1 MIDTIELNNVAT
13 YTEKQFL
20 TNLKEVNYIYG
31 SNGSGKTTISRV
43 LHDPDKYSTC
53 LIRWENNQREE
64 ILVYN
69 SDFVK
74 EHVFEKDT
82 LHGIFTLG
90 SENIEILKE
99 IDKKRKDLD
108 QLDTDLRGLHVT
120 LDGKDTNI
128 GKKKEADTI
137 QTEIE
142 EKLWENMLPYKE
154 KFKKCFEGYL
164 GSKKAFK
171 NKTIGENTSN
181 QSPLNS
187 EESLSSKYKQIFS
200 QNISKKTL
208 IAPVIV
214 ENLSTLENNSIL
226 QKIIIGSEDVDIS
239 DFIKKLDNSAWVHNG
254 IQYYEKS
261 DGRCPFCQQIIHD
274 DFSKKLKEYFNDN
287 YSMDLKKIGD
297 LYNDYMQN
305 GNSILRYLNELLNSE
320 DDFIDKL
327 QLGKYVTL
335 LNKFI
340 QNNIEKI
347 KNKKD
352 EPSRIFNIEFTTDTL
367 NEINN
372 LITLANEKIKNHN
385 IVVDNLEAERKDLIG
400 KVWKFILDKS
410 KADIKS
416 FLEKNKNIRTAID
429 NIERQIREKEAL
441 QIETKKE
448 LQNLEQQIT
457 SIQPTCDKIN
467 RILNSF
473 GFQGFR
479 LKVADKND
487 YELIRNDGTKV
498 NNTLSEGEKNFL
510 AFLYFYSL
518 IEGSLTGA
526 DTNNNRVIVFDDP
539 ISSLDNEVLFVVS
552 SLIRNIIIGRDSK
565 YNNINQVFILTH
577 NIYFYKEVSFEKNIN
592 STKKTNRLKT
602 KTYWIIKKRDNKSI
616 ITNYEKNPI
625 STSYQ
630 VLWQEMK
637 DDNPNPISLPNNMR
651 RILENYFKTLG
662 NISIDDLENKFDGD
676 DKIICQALCSWI
688 NDGSHSCL
696 GDEFYSP
703 LDDVQ
708 IIKYK
713 KVFKEIFDKQ
723 GHISHYNMMMGIDE

>member
-1 MIDTIELNNVAT
+1 MIERIEINNIAT
-13 YTEKQFL
+13 YTEKQTL
-20 TNLKEVNYIYG
+20 SNLADVNYIYG

-43 LHDPDKYSTC
+43 LQDPSKYPSC
-53 LIRWENNQREE
+53 LIHWKDNQKKD

-74 EHVFEKDT
+74 EHLFEKDV

-90 SENIEILKE
+90 NENIEILKE
-99 IDKKRKDLD
+99 INEKKENLK
-108 QLDTDLRGLHVT
+108 QLDIDLKKLYCT
-120 LDGKDTNI
+120 LNGN
-128 GKKKEADTI
+128 DTI
-137 QTEIE
+137 TGKRSELNTLQQYIE
-142 EKLWENMLPYKE
+142 NKLWGNMLPYKE

-171 NKTIGENTSN
+171 NKTIEENTSN

-208 IAPVIV
+208 ITPIMV
-214 ENLSTLENNSIL
+214 ENLSALENNSIL

-261 DGRCPFCQQIIHD
+261 NGRCPFCQQKIHD

-287 YSMDLKKIGD
+287 YSMDLKKIRD

-305 GNSILRYLNELLNSE
+305 GDSILRYLNELSNSE

-327 QLGKYVTL
+327 QLEKYVTS
-335 LNKFI
+335 LNKVI
-340 QNNIEKI
+340 QNNLEKI
-347 KNKKD
+347 KNKNN
-352 EPSRIFNIEFTTDTL
+352 EPSRIFNLDFTIDTL

-372 LITLANEKIKNHN
+372 LITLANEKINNHN
-385 IVVDNLEAERKDLIG
+385 IVVDNLEAERKDLTG

-410 KADIKS
+410 KVDIKS
-416 FLEKNKNIRTAID
+416 FLEKNKNIHAAID
-429 NIERQIREKEAL
+429 NIERQIREKEAI
-441 QIETKKE
+441 QIKTKKE

-467 RILNSF
+467 IILNSF

-479 LKVADKND
+479 LKVVDKND
-487 YELIRNDGTKV
+487 YELIRSDGTKV

-518 IEGSLTGA
+518 IEGSLTGT

-552 SLIRNIIIGRDSK
+552 SLIRNIIIDRDSK

-630 VLWQEMK
+630 VLWQEVK